1 MTIYKSDI
9 YEYILNI
16 YNLKIN
22 VRKDIGAIIN
32 GSTYNNFLHLFVS
45 KWSKLQFLN
54 SVVWFFS

>member
-54 SVVWFFS
+54 SVV